1 MRTAGLVLL
10 LALVGC
16 ATAPPGGVPVTGE
29 WGGTHIGLSL
39 DSSGGRI
46 DYDCASGTI
55 GPVVPGAGGAFVAA
69 GTHTPGHGGP
79 VREGEVLPTYQ
90 AQFSGTVRGDRMDLR
105 GRVENGVELGPFALR
120 RGAEPGIFRCL

>member
-1 MRTAGLVLL
+1 MRIASFFLL
-10 LALVGC
+10 LALAGC
-16 ATAPPGGVPVTGE
+16 ATAQQAGTAVTGD

-39 DSSGGRI
+39 DPAGGRI
-46 DYDCASGTI
+46 EYDCASGTI
-55 GPVVPGAGGAFVAA
+55 EPIIPGAGGAFVAA
-69 GTHTPGHGGP
+69 GTHTPGQGGP
-79 VREGEVLPTYQ
+79 AREGEVLPTYR